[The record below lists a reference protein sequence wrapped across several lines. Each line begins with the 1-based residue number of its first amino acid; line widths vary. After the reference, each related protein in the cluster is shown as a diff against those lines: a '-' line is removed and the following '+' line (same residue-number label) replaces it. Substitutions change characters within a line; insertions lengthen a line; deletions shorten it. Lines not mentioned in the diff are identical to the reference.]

1 MTIILTTH
9 ARIRMQQRG
18 IPETQLCWLDEFGT
32 ERYDQ
37 SGKSWLYYDHKAKN
51 IMKKVLPREILKKIK
66 FDTYGVFADDSG
78 VFLTVGHRT
87 KRFNRH

>member
-18 IPETQLCWLDEFGT
+18 IPQDQLNWLYEFGS

-37 SGKSWLYYDHKAKN
+37 SGRSWLFYDHKAKK
-51 IMKKVLPREILKKIK
+51 IMRKFLSRDILKRIR
-66 FDTYGVFADDSG
+66 FDTYGVFAEDSG
-78 VFLTVGHRT
+78 ALVTVGHRT